1 MTRPTDVPS
10 EFRFR
15 IVRGHAE
22 PEELAALT
30 VILCA
35 QLACAR
41 SVPNDL
47 PDDGLTELQ
56 LRNQRAQS
64 ACWAGCWTCG

>member
-1 MTRPTDVPS
+1 MTRPTDDPS
-10 EFRFR
+10 EIRFR

-35 QLACAR
+35 RFAGTR
-41 SVPNDL
+41 PVSHEV
-47 PDDGLTELQ
+47 PDDGLTA
-56 LRNQRAQS
+56 LRLRDHSARL